1 MARKPDF
8 LRKQIKSTL
17 VPVLARD
24 GFRLYRQKDFVRV
37 RGAFVDQISF
47 QLSRHGS
54 REFYVHYCT
63 GLISD
68 PLLDL
73 ASYTVGER
81 LSNNPDASDDTPWRG
96 ATDGGAQLAIE
107 SVAQAYRG
115 HISEWFES
123 TDSTP
128 MYIYRYLLKNRR
140 GSLESLEFAV
150 AFLEAGEKGR
160 AWWICSDLLENA
172 SDLSDQAREA
182 CQELVNVEEAAK
194 MKLFLTDE
202 KYAESRKEFG
212 HRFRDLE
219 LPQVQY
225 DSLSDLMAHWKSRNI
240 ERFGLVEFTA

>member
-17 VPVLARD
+17 VPILARD
-24 GFRLYRQKDFVRV
+24 GFRLYRPKDFVRV

-54 REFYVHYCT
+54 RKFYVHYCK
-63 GLISD
+63 GLVSD

-73 ASYTVGER
+73 GSYTVGER
-81 LSNNPDASDDTPWRG
+81 LSNNPDPSDDTAWRG
-96 ATDGGAQLAIE
+96 ATDGEAQLAIE

-115 HISEWFES
+115 HISEWIES
-123 TDSTP
+123 TDSIP

-140 GSLESLEFAV
+140 GTLESLEFAV
-150 AFLEAGEKGR
+150 AFLEAGETGR
-160 AWWICSDLLENA
+160 AWSICSDLLENG
-172 SDLSDQAREA
+172 SDLRDEVREA
-182 CQELVNVEEAAK
+182 CQEFVDVEEAAK

-202 KYAESRKEFG
+202 RYAESRKEFG
-212 HRFRDLE
+212 NRFRDLG
-219 LPQVQY
+219 LPQVQH

-240 ERFGLVEFTA
+240 ERYGLVEFAA